1 MKDIIKE
8 VVKTYP
14 SGLRMIVRPMPGFKS
29 VATSI
34 MVGAGSRDEEA
45 DEHGLSHF
53 VEHMLFKGTTT
64 RTCAEIAG
72 TLSGL
77 GVDYNAY
84 TSTNVT
90 CYHTKGLAGNLDTC
104 CDILSDMYFNL
115 KFATDDFTREKEV
128 VVQEIAMREDHP
140 RLSLGELCAKT
151 FFEGTEYGHSIAGTI
166 ESVRSFNP
174 QHIYNYRAKHYIA
187 PKTVISFAGDVTR
200 EQAEGM
206 VAKYFLPKFEQ
217 MRKPSTRNLDA
228 NRKIVPPQAFV
239 TKEKDTEQQ
248 NVAILFHAMNNF
260 NDDRYVMTFIAHILS
275 GDMSSR
281 LFSSVRDKLGLVYSI
296 SGGCSL
302 THLGGYYFIYFS
314 CTPDNTKK
322 VLSTIAEE
330 VARIKASGVMEEEV
344 TKVKNIKKADMLF
357 ESESVESVNQRN
369 ATLLSEFN
377 EIQSVEEYLEKINA
391 VTGAQ
396 IKAAAKKYL
405 NFQNA
410 IVAIVGKDIAV
421 KPFDILV

>member
-1 MKDIIKE
+1 MKEI
-8 VVKTYP
+8 VKTYDC
-14 SGLRMIVRPMPGFKS
+14 GLRMIVRPMPGFKS

-34 MVGAGSRDEEA
+34 MVGAGSRDEEK

-90 CYHTKGLAGNLDTC
+90 CYHTRGLAGNLDTC

-115 KFATDDFTREKEV
+115 KFADDDFTREKEV
-128 VVQEIAMREDHP
+128 VVQEISMREDHP
-140 RLSLGELCAKT
+140 RMALGELCALT
-151 FFEGTEYGHSIAGTI
+151 FFKGTQYGHSIAGTI

-174 QHIYNYRAKHYIA
+174 KHIYNYRKKHYIA
-187 PKTVISFAGDVTR
+187 PKTIIAFAGDVT
-200 EQAEGM
+200 EATAEAM
-206 VAKYFLPKFEQ
+206 IQKYFLPKFNAQ
-217 MRKPSTRNLDA
+217 SKPSMRDLDA
-228 NRKIVPPQAFV
+228 KRKIVPPQKFV
-239 TKEKDTEQQ
+239 TKKKDIEQH
-248 NVAILFHAMNNF
+248 NVAVLFPVMNNF
-260 NDDRYVMTFIAHILS
+260 NDDRYAMTYITQILS

-281 LFSSVRDKLGLVYSI
+281 LFASVRDKLGLVYAI
-296 SGGCSL
+296 SGGTSL

-314 CTPDNTKK
+314 CTPDNTQK

-330 VARIKASGVMEEEV
+330 IVRIKDGGVTEEEV
-344 TKVKNIKKADMLF
+344 TKVKNIKNADTLF
-357 ESESVESVNQRN
+357 DSESVESVNQRN

-377 EIQSVEEYLEKINA
+377 DILSLEEYLVNINKVSA
-391 VTGAQ
+391 KDVHD
-396 IKAAAKKYL
+396 AARKYL
-405 NFQNA
+405 NYENA
-410 IVAIVGKDIAV
+410 IVAIVGKDISV
-421 KPFDILV
+421 KPFEILRQ

>member
-1 MKDIIKE
+1 MKEI
-8 VVKTYP
+8 VKTYP

-29 VATSI
+29 VTTSI
-34 MVGAGSRDEEA
+34 LVGAGSRDEEA

-64 RTCAEIAG
+64 RSCAEIAG

-90 CYHTKGLAGNLDTC
+90 CYHTRGLAGNLDTC

-115 KFATDDFTREKEV
+115 KFAEDDFTREKEV

-140 RLSLGELCAKT
+140 RLALGELCAQT
-151 FFEGTEYGHSIAGTI
+151 FFKGTEYGHSIAGTI

-187 PKTVISFAGDVTR
+187 PKTVISFAGDLTQK
-200 EQAEGM
+200 QAEEM
-206 VAKYFLPKFEQ
+206 VKKYFLPKFAQ
-217 MRKPSTRNLDA
+217 QRKPQTRTLDA
-228 NRKIVPPQAFV
+228 TRKIVPPKNFV
-239 TKEKDTEQQ
+239 TKEKDTEQH
-248 NVAILFHAMNNF
+248 NVAILFPVMNNF

-322 VLSTIAEE
+322 VLSTVAEE
-330 VARIKASGVMEEEV
+330 ITRIKSGGVTAEEV
-344 TKVKNIKKADMLF
+344 TKVKNIKEADTLF

-377 EIQSVEEYLEKINA
+377 EIQSLEEYLEKINM
-391 VTGAQ
+391 VTAKDIQ
-396 IKAAAKKYL
+396 KATQKYL
-405 NFQNA
+405 NYQNA
-410 IVAIVGKDIAV
+410 IVAIVGKDIKV
-421 KPFDILV
+421 KPFDILN

>member
-1 MKDIIKE
+1 MKEI
-8 VVKTYP
+8 VKTYP
-14 SGLRMIVRPMPGFKS
+14 SGLRMIVRPMLGFKS

-64 RTCAEIAG
+64 RSCAEIAG

-90 CYHTKGLAGNLDTC
+90 CYHTRGLASNLDTC

-115 KFATDDFTREKEV
+115 KFADDDFTREKEV

-140 RLSLGELCAKT
+140 RLALGELCAKS
-151 FFEGTEYGHSIAGTI
+151 FFFGTEYGHSIAGTI

-174 QHIYNYRAKHYIA
+174 NHIYNYRKKHYIA
-187 PKTVISFAGDVTR
+187 PKTVISFAGDLTQK
-200 EQAEGM
+200 QAEEM
-206 VAKYFLPKFEQ
+206 VEKYFLPKFSEKQ
-217 MRKPSTRNLDA
+217 QPSTRELNA
-228 NRKIVPPQAFV
+228 ERKIVPPQNFV

-248 NVAILFHAMNNF
+248 NVAVLFPVMNNF
-260 NDDRYVMTFIAHILS
+260 NDDRYAMTFIAHILS

-281 LFSSVRDKLGLVYSI
+281 LFASVRDKLGLVYSI

-314 CTPDNTKK
+314 CTPGNTQK

-330 VARIKASGVMEEEV
+330 ITKIKKGGVTQEEV
-344 TKVKNIKKADMLF
+344 TKVKNIKKADTLF

-377 EIQSVEEYLEKINA
+377 EIQPVEEYLEKINQITA
-391 VTGAQ
+391 SDIKTAAQ
-396 IKAAAKKYL
+396 KYL
-405 NFQNA
+405 EYKNA
-410 IVAIVGKDIAV
+410 IVAIVGKDIKV
-421 KPFDILV
+421 KPFNILK

>member
-1 MKDIIKE
+1 MNKKE
-8 VVKTYP
+8 IVKTYEC
-14 SGLRMIVRPMPGFKS
+14 GLRMIVRPMPGFKS

-64 RTCAEIAG
+64 RSCAEIAG

-90 CYHTKGLAGNLDTC
+90 CYHTRGLAENLDTC

-115 KFATDDFTREKEV
+115 KFAEDDFTREKEV
-128 VVQEIAMREDHP
+128 VVQEISMREDHP
-140 RLSLGELCAKT
+140 RLALGELCATT
-151 FFEGTEYGHSIAGTI
+151 FFEGTQYGHSIAGTI

-174 QHIYNYRAKHYIA
+174 EHIYKYRTKHYVA
-187 PKTVISFAGDVTR
+187 PKTIISFAGDIT
-200 EQAEGM
+200 EETADAMIE
-206 VAKYFLPKFEQ
+206 KYFLSKFNQ
-217 MRKPSTRNLDA
+217 QVKPLMRDLDA
-228 NRKIVPPQAFV
+228 ARKIVPSQNFV
-239 TKEKDTEQQ
+239 KKEKDTEQQ
-248 NVAILFHAMNNF
+248 NVAVLFPVMNNF
-260 NDDRYVMTFIAHILS
+260 NDERYVMTFITQILS

-281 LFSSVRDKLGLVYSI
+281 LFASVRDKLGLVYAI

-314 CTPDNTKK
+314 CTPGNTKK

-330 VARIKASGVMEEEV
+330 IARIKKDGVTEEEI
-344 TKVKNIKKADMLF
+344 TKVKNIKNTDTLF
-357 ESESVESVNQRN
+357 DSESVESVNQRN

-377 EIQSVEEYLEKINA
+377 NIQPVEEYLAKINK
-391 VTGAQ
+391 VTAQ
-396 IKAAAKKYL
+396 DVLQAANKYL
-405 NFQNA
+405 NYQNA
-410 IVAIVGKDIAV
+410 IVAIVGKDISV
-421 KPFDILV
+421 KPFSILK